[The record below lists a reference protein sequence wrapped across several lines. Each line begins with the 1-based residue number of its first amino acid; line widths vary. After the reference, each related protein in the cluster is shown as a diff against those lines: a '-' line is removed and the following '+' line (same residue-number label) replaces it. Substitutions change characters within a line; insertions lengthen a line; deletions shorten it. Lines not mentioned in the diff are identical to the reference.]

1 MTDLF
6 TPLERAAWGGFVA
19 TQGRLFQKIEDEL
32 RRRFGITHTE
42 FEVLLRLN
50 FAPQGRARIQDLA
63 ARSLLSRSG
72 TSRAVD
78 RLKRAG
84 YLERHDAEEDGR
96 GAYAVLSPEGRKRFM
111 GVAKEHVALVRR
123 EFLSH
128 FDESEL
134 ERMASFWERIATKPT
149 AGTGER

>member
-1 MTDLF
+1 
-6 TPLERAAWGGFVA
+6 
-19 TQGRLFQKIEDEL
+19 
-32 RRRFGITHTE
+32 
-42 FEVLLRLN
+42 
-50 FAPQGRARIQDLA
+50 
-63 ARSLLSRSG
+63 LSRSG

-96 GAYAVLSPEGRKRFM
+96 GAYAVLSPEGRKPFM